1 MLCLCLFCVCCSPI
15 FVLTRSVHSSLS
27 TLLLLLHHH
36 HHHHTIQCRYL
47 DSEPDTSSTESEGSE
62 DYDENEEWAN
72 QYEAVI
78 LGDDDFWSGQLAGV
92 SEEQA
97 LDNFT
102 DKIFDALDKDGASRA
117 HTHNLF

>member
-15 FVLTRSVHSSLS
+15 FVLTRGVHSSLS
-27 TLLLLLHHH
+27 TLLLLLL
-36 HHHHTIQCRYL
+36 RYL